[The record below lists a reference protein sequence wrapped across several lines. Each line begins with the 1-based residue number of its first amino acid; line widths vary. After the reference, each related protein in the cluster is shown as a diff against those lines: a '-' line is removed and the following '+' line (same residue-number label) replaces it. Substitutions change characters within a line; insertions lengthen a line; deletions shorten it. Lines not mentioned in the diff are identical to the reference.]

1 VHRDTHGFSEALRSA
16 LCKDPDTTLVG
27 EMRDL
32 EAIRLALNAAETGHL
47 VSGTLHTSSTA
58 KTIDCIM
65 NVFSAAEE
73 FMMCSTLLQSL
84 RAVISQMPC
93 KKLGGGRV
101 AHAGHTTT

>member
-16 LCKDPDTTLVG
+16 LCEDPDTTLVG

-32 EAIRLALNAAETGHL
+32 EAIRLALNAAETDRL

-65 NVFSAAEE
+65 DVFPAAEE
-73 FMMCSTLLQSL
+73 FMMRSTLLQSL
-84 RAVISQMPC
+84 R
-93 KKLGGGRV
+93 
-101 AHAGHTTT
+101 GHFANAL